1 MGGILF
7 HCSYNIRKKTLLPPD
22 ILNEAVTEWIRSIQS
37 KKMSGAFAMA
47 TPPVPS
53 AEADGRDW
61 GPGPSKTAL
70 QLPSWLLLPPD
81 SSGCTGK
88 DGEQL
93 PSITRQGRI
102 LGMTLAWML
111 PWGLQYFPKP
121 RPTDPVWDCRPCKK
135 GEKTNK
141 QKKQA
146 QRSQPPGKRFCS
158 NKTTVLEWPKSMILH
173 TFCMWLGRSGVGEER
188 RVGGSYRS
196 ENHKSKDLPPI
207 KIHKISHTIF
217 GEFTDQVH
225 ESQDK
230 KSQSK

>member
-111 PWGLQYFPKP
+111 PRGCSTSPSPGQLIQSETAGHAKRGKKKNRPKEVSLQAKDFAQTKQLFWNDLNQWSFILFACGWEEVEWE
-121 RPTDPVWDCRPCKK
+121 RKGGSVGVTDPRIIKARIC
-135 GEKTNK
+135 
-141 QKKQA
+141 
-146 QRSQPPGKRFCS
+146 
-158 NKTTVLEWPKSMILH
+158 
-173 TFCMWLGRSGVGEER
+173 
-188 RVGGSYRS
+188 
-196 ENHKSKDLPPI
+196 LP
-207 KIHKISHTIF
+207 
-217 GEFTDQVH
+217 
-225 ESQDK
+225 
-230 KSQSK
+230 